1 MKAAPSAT
9 PPKLPPR
16 KAKQL
21 LDHGA
26 RAFCE
31 LLDDVDKFDP
41 ELFLRKARNQRLI
54 SRNYL

>member
-1 MKAAPSAT
+1 MKAARSAT
-9 PPKLPPR
+9 PPTPPR
-16 KAKQL
+16 RKANKL

-41 ELFLRKARNQRLI
+41 ELFRRKPNEI
-54 SRNYL
+54 DTNYL